1 MLVGEIGV
9 KRVKNGPKIQLHP
22 ISSRYLSFESYDCV
36 EFDFKGFGTVKSM
49 VHEIIGLDWL
59 N

>member
-9 KRVKNGPKIQLHP
+9 KRVKNGPKIKVHP
-22 ISSRYLSFESYDCV
+22 ISTSLVSFERYDCV
-36 EFDFKGFGTVKSM
+36 EFDFKDFGTVKSM
-49 VHEIIGLDWL
+49 VHEIIGL